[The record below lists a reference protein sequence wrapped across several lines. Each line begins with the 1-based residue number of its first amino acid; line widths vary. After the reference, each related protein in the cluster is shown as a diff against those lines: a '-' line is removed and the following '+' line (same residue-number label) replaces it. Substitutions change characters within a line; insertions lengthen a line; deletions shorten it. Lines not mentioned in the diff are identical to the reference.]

1 MLNYYARMTVSF
13 LVWVCVAQCT
23 VWGSGAVDNME
34 TKEKDFLIASLN
46 QTKIDRH
53 LEWIHIGT
61 NDTTTNNNTS
71 PPEIPIDEIMDEC
84 PTQYFLN
91 PKDTDRLTFLRQF
104 KPCGF
109 YSKCQHKFA
118 TWFGISQLPVYEPIE
133 ANKCYPIIGQY
144 NLEKEHGIHIVQFDT
159 GLDPV
164 TFEAYATEGDLD
176 LIKDTNLTS
185 NAGIWLDPFAQDFTT
200 HVMPLKETCVESLVR
215 YPDDWGNIPNTIN
228 TYNCMGECGSSCLS
242 AWAGRDC
249 LKHDVCSYFKGL
261 AMEDPAVGFCRD
273 FDCGDETAQSV
284 VNCWSSDEA
293 SRTEETAV
301 VCSQESDM
309 VMNPAARLRGQK
321 RACSL
326 RTKWERSQGIPWAK
340 RAAGE
345 PCSSPDDCISG
356 ACSRWNIFNRVCLP

>member
-1 MLNYYARMTVSF
+1 MMMKYHGKTNWSSIVF
-13 LVWVCVAQCT
+13 CWVCVAQSI
-23 VWGSGAVDNME
+23 VWSNAVHSME
-34 TKEKDFLIASLN
+34 AQEKDFFITSSN
-46 QTKIDRH
+46 HTKEDRH
-53 LEWIHIGT
+53 LESIYS
-61 NDTTTNNNTS
+61 NTTTNNNITS
-71 PPEIPIDEIMDEC
+71 PPEIPLVDEIIDEC

-91 PKDTDRLTFLRQF
+91 PKDTDRLTFLNQF

-109 YSKCQHKFA
+109 YSKCQHKFP
-118 TWFGISQLPVYEPIE
+118 TWFGISQLYEPIE
-133 ANKCYPIIGQY
+133 ANKCYPIIGEY
-144 NLEKEHGIHIVQFDT
+144 SLEKEHGIHLVQFDT
-159 GLDPV
+159 GLDPL
-164 TFEAYATEGDLD
+164 TFEAYLSEGELD
-176 LIKDTNLTS
+176 LIKDTNMTS
-185 NAGIWLDPFAQDFTT
+185 NAGIWLDPFAKDFTT
-200 HVMPLKETCVESLVR
+200 TIMPLKETCVESLVR

-261 AMEDPAVGFCRD
+261 AMQDPAVGFCRD

-284 VNCWSSDEA
+284 VNCWSSHTS

-301 VCSQESDM
+301 VCGPESDM